1 MPSGLIAG
9 TEAAL
14 CAHDVRSSCLFVL
27 SSSTLFFVYVV
38 FMMRIVFFPKQDLWG
53 FCQAFLRG
61 IFVNG

>member
-14 CAHDVRSSCLFVL
+14 CVRDVRSSCLFVF
-27 SSSTLFFVYVV
+27 SSSTLFFVYVA
-38 FMMRIVFFPKQDLWG
+38 FMRIVFFPKEDLWG